1 MFETM
6 NNTYLNY
13 QKANIIELP
22 FFDKLIGQ
30 LEQLN
35 WNEVE
40 NAMPQVAHILSNSY
54 ESIESLKEDLANISR
69 EQYSQ
74 TIAHSADL
82 SSHKKFFVYRS
93 EQQKFSIWI
102 NQFKTERKSGFA
114 NSIHNHR
121 YWFASV
127 PLKGGFIQNIH
138 DRLSSRIIKT
148 ERIEQGKAYYIS
160 PNAVH
165 SFDEIFPETVTLLV
179 RSRAYFP
186 YSESYDEQT
195 ETVKRHYSLA
205 SKIDEFKFMLK

>member
-1 MFETM
+1 M
-6 NNTYLNY
+6 NNVNENP
-13 QKANIIELP
+13 QKAIITELP

-35 WNEVE
+35 WSEVE
-40 NAMPQVAHILSNSY
+40 NTMSKVTSILSKSF
-54 ESIESLKEDLANISR
+54 EHIESLKMGLAQIS
-69 EQYSQ
+69 ESQYSEM
-74 TIAHSADL
+74 ISHSADL
-82 SSHKKFFVYRS
+82 NSHKKFFLYKS
-93 EQQKFSIWI
+93 EEQKFSIWI
-102 NQFKTERKSGFA
+102 NQFKPERKSGFA

-138 DRLSSRIIKT
+138 DGLSSKIIKV
-148 ERIEQGKAYYIS
+148 ERIEHGEAYSIF
-160 PNAVH
+160 PNTVH
-165 SFDEIFPETVTLLV
+165 SFADIFPETVTLLV

-195 ETVKRHYSLA
+195 ETVRRHYSLA